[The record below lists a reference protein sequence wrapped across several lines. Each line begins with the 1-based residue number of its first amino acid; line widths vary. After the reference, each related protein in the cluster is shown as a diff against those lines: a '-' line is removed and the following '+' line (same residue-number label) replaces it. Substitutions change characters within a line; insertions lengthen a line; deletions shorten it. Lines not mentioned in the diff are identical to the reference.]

1 MESINCPQCYCY
13 AYDTLVRPGRV
24 DMFENTISVPRIARS
39 AHVLTSDFIRAST
52 TPNDLS
58 YIVTR
63 CIEAGGV
70 NRPKKGRRDAFSIM
84 WLWIQTRIADLGNL
98 NEIHFE
104 HSPPKLLR
112 IRIPKTDDGL
122 YD

>member
-1 MESINCPQCYCY
+1 M
-13 AYDTLVRPGRV
+13 
-24 DMFENTISVPRIARS
+24 
-39 AHVLTSDFIRAST
+39 
-52 TPNDLS
+52 TPDDLS
-58 YIVTR
+58 YIITR

-70 NRPKKGRRDAFSIM
+70 NRPKNGTRDAVSIM
-84 WLWIQTRIADLGNL
+84 RVWIQTRIADLGNL

-104 HSPPKLLR
+104 HSPHRQLR